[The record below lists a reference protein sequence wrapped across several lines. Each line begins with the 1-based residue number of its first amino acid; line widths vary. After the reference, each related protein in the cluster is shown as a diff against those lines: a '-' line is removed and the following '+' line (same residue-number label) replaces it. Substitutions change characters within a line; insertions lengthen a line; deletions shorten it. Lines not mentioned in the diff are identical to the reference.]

1 MMMLMIVADID
12 LPPVLSVS
20 YSHRYCRWR
29 GYLSSVDATRD
40 ASSVDNME
48 DKVYGS
54 VRCVRMGAM
63 RRQEAAKLFESFGGK
78 MENASGGP
86 MLPWTTAFSFD
97 GALTM
102 KPSLAGFV
110 APR

>member
-1 MMMLMIVADID
+1 M
-12 LPPVLSVS
+12 
-20 YSHRYCRWR
+20 
-29 GYLSSVDATRD
+29 DATRD

-63 RRQEAAKLFESFGGK
+63 RRQEAAKLFELFGGK

-86 MLPWTTAFSFD
+86 MLP
-97 GALTM
+97 
-102 KPSLAGFV
+102 
-110 APR
+110 